1 MAKGKD
7 TITCTLM
14 NSGWTFMPQNLVLQ
28 IIVGIYNIIFGLIK
42 PLRKAINHILY
53 YSAII
58 LIILFKSIGLRF
70 MAKTVRFIGD
80 QFIIADT
87 PWNKR
92 MKNCKKFG
100 KLGKKINVKK
110 FKKQF
115 SQGVGADNLERDEN
129 DVIEDEN
136 ENENENKNKNNYEP
150 SGRTSWG
157 KPSGNISEI
166 STDKK
171 DGDKNMIYSML
182 CLGGVFLALYI
193 YVRKDNED
201 KLNINQM

>member
-42 PLRKAINHILY
+42 PLRKAINHMLY

-110 FKKQF
+110 FKKQM
-115 SQGVGADNLERDEN
+115 SQGLGTDELERDEN

-136 ENENENKNKNNYEP
+136 ENENKKGNNNEP
-150 SGRTSWG
+150 SGRTSWRQPG
-157 KPSGNISEI
+157 SNISEI
-166 STDKK
+166 SNYENDGEKK
-171 DGDKNMIYSML
+171 MIYSML
-182 CLGGVFLALYI
+182 CLGGVFLVLYI
-193 YVRKDNED
+193 YIRKDNED